1 MKEEIARRV
10 YRPLEG
16 RRVLLGLTGSS
27 AVYRSIDLAR
37 LLIRLGAEVRVV
49 LSRMASK
56 FIGPDLLHW
65 AVGHRPYVEMT
76 GETEHI
82 DLATWAD
89 AMVIAP
95 ATLNAMSKIAHGIAD
110 ELIYLTA
117 ITLMGS
123 GKKLIVVPTM
133 NLRLFRAPQYETSS
147 KLLRN
152 YNIAIIPPYIEED
165 KVKFPP
171 LEDLAYCIEAV
182 INRGQDLQGLRA
194 LVTTG
199 PTREHIDP
207 VRVITN
213 PSTGLMGAM
222 IAREVICRGGVAD
235 LVHGPVSIVLPYMAN
250 KFGVETTAEMAQKVR
265 ELSAAFEYDAAI
277 FAAAPADYAPDARSD
292 AKIPTALRPELS
304 LRLVSTP
311 KVVSSLARRPKV
323 LVGFAAETARG
334 DELIAKAR
342 EKYARY
348 GFDLLIAN
356 DISHKG
362 AGFGSEYLSAVVIKE
377 GEVIRSGLLHKH
389 EVSRLIADF
398 IKLNK

>member
-1 MKEEIARRV
+1 MKEEIARRA

-16 RRVLLGLTGSS
+16 KRILLGLTGSS
-27 AVYRSIDLAR
+27 AVYRSVDLAR

-49 LSRMASK
+49 LSRTASK

-65 AVGHRPYVEMT
+65 AVGHRPYIEMT

-89 AMVIAP
+89 VMVIAP

-133 NLRLFRAPQYETSS
+133 NLRLFRAPQYEASS
-147 KLLRN
+147 KTLRE
-152 YNIAIIPPYIEED
+152 YNVTVIPPYVEED

-171 LEDLAYCIEAV
+171 LEDLAFCIEAV
-182 INRGQDLQGLRA
+182 VNRGEDLGGVRA

-199 PTREHIDP
+199 PTREYIDP

-213 PSTGLMGAM
+213 PSSGLMGAM
-222 IAREVICRGGVAD
+222 ISREIACRGGAVD
-235 LVHGPVSIVLPYMAN
+235 LVHGPVSVPLPYMVN
-250 KFGVETTAEMAQKVR
+250 KHGVETTAEMAQKVR
-265 ELSAAFEYDAAI
+265 ELSASNEYDAAV
-277 FAAAPADYAPDARSD
+277 FAAAPADYTPDTRSEI
-292 AKIPTALRPELS
+292 KIPTTSRPELS
-304 LRLVSTP
+304 LRLVTTP
-311 KVVSSLARRPKV
+311 KVASSLARRPKV
-323 LVGFAAETARG
+323 LVGFAAETASG

-342 EKYARY
+342 EKYERY

-356 DISHKG
+356 DVSRKNV
-362 AGFGSEYLSAVVIKE
+362 GFGSEYLSAVVIAR
-377 GEVIRSGLLHKH
+377 GEVVKSGLLHKH
-389 EVSRLIADF
+389 EISRLIADF
-398 IKLNK
+398 IKSNK